1 MPVTAGSVWVQ
12 GQYLHFS
19 PTTTTNYRYLGT
31 FVANRSA
38 GVVGSIWI
46 DGQNLRYL
54 DNNKDERV
62 LPLGSVSSPAGV
74 SSAINGS
81 VWIENVRLNSI
92 EGTVKQKREY
102 HSDVSFADTS
112 FGNTHTDIPF
122 SSAHTDQSHVDF
134 YSDSHSDQLI
144 IEGPTGPYPYSDSH
158 NDSHA
163 DVDYSDSHFDQF
175 YSDAHGDA
183 SHADTPHS
191 DQPEFVGNV

>member
-12 GQYLHFS
+12 GQYLHFC

-62 LPLGSVSSPAGV
+62 LPLGSVSSPSGV

-112 FGNTHTDIPF
+112 FGNTHTDIPY
-122 SSAHTDQSHVDF
+122 TDGHQDQHGDNTPAEGQPGPHF
-134 YSDSHSDQLI
+134 DQYSDGHSDQA
-144 IEGPTGPYPYSDSH
+144 YSDEH
-158 NDSHA
+158 
-163 DVDYSDSHFDQF
+163 
-175 YSDAHGDA
+175 SDAP
-183 SHADTPHS
+183 HADTPHS